1 MRGFGSNTKVK
12 HVYARR
18 REAEAP
24 PTKFQ
29 YFRRRPNDYILILD
43 LDSYGGGDDGGGDG
57 DEWTAARRALL
68 DLVTLIIPS
77 GSMLSV
83 WSLGEE
89 VVQNLSPSVV
99 SNSNRLKKT
108 QKLRVHR
115 VEYQGNDILFV
126 PGWASTVASRGGLLR
141 HPLTADAH
149 LMMTVLPAGFAQ
161 RTSGKSFHRQR
172 GNVPLAIPYVRVCT
186 FTTSVVQ
193 LLHLL
198 L

>member
-43 LDSYGGGDDGGGDG
+43 LDSYGGGDDGGG